1 MSCYG
6 YNDEYNGT
14 FYTCD
19 FREIVQRDGYNGIKS
34 HQDPSYGWV
43 C

>member
-19 FREIVQRDGYNGIKS
+19 FREIVERDGYNGIKS